1 MTIYDEMSASQFLS
15 LFEERQNN
23 LDEGAV
29 NVVLDLIGLVPGVG
43 EVADLANTVLY
54 LKSASNGENPK
65 TNVLMAALSLVS
77 VFPAIGDVVGKGGK
91 IAVTL
96 AKSGKLGK
104 VGAKAAP
111 AMAKIQQ
118 TLAKNSGKINELFDA
133 LAARENAL
141 KNYVPAMK
149 KALAQFTAGNL
160 ELEVA

>member
-1 MTIYDEMSASQFLS
+1 MSASRFLS

-23 LDEGAV
+23 LDEGAL

-54 LKSASNGENPK
+54 LKNAAQGENPK

-77 VFPAIGDVVGKGGK
+77 VFPTIGDVVGKGGK

-104 VGAKAAP
+104 LGAKAAP
-111 AMAKIQQ
+111 ALTKIQK
-118 TLAKNSGKINELFDA
+118 TLTQHAGKIDELFDA
-133 LAARENAL
+133 LASNENAL

-149 KALAQFTAGNL
+149 KALAQFTAGDLDL
-160 ELEVA
+160 EMT